1 MKYKRIVFKVGTS
14 SLTHEDGSLSRS
26 KVKAITQQLSML
38 HEADHEIILVS
49 SGAVA
54 AGFGPLGFKKRP
66 TKIADK
72 QAAAAVGQGLL
83 LEEYTTNLLMHRIV
97 SAQIL
102 LTQDDFVDK
111 RRYKNAHQ
119 ALTVLLNRGAI
130 PIINENDSV
139 VIDELKVGDNDTLSA
154 QVATMVQADL
164 LVLLTDV
171 DGLYTENPNTDP
183 KAKRLEKIEVINR
196 EIIDM
201 ARGAGSSNG
210 TGGML
215 TKMKAATIATE
226 SGVPVYI
233 CSSMKSDALIE
244 AAEETND
251 GSYFVSQEKG
261 LRTQKQWLAF
271 YAKSQGVIWVDG
283 GAAEAL
289 SKNGKSLLLSGVV
302 EVEGNFSYHDIVT
315 VADKESGK
323 SLGKGRVQFG
333 VSALEDMLRS
343 QKAKGVLIHRDDW
356 ISITPEIQLLF
367 IEF

>member
-38 HEADHEIILVS
+38 HEAGHELILVS

-83 LEEYTTNLLMHRIV
+83 LEEYTTNLLMRQIV

-154 QVATMVQADL
+154 QVAAMVQADL

-171 DGLYTENPNTDP
+171 DGLYTGNPNTDP
-183 KAKRLEKIEVINR
+183 KAKRLDKIESINR

-201 ARGAGSSNG
+201 AGGVGSSNG

-215 TKMKAATIATE
+215 TKIKAATIATE

-233 CSSMKSDALIE
+233 CSSLKSDALIE
-244 AAEETND
+244 AAEETHD
-251 GSYFVSQEKG
+251 GSFFVAQEKG

-271 YAKSQGVIWVDG
+271 YAKSQGIIWVDG

-315 VADKESGK
+315 VADKETGL

-333 VSALEDMLRS
+333 ISALKDMLRS
-343 QKAKGVLIHRDDW
+343 QKAKGLLIHRDDW

-367 IEF
+367 TEF

>member
-1 MKYKRIVFKVGTS
+1 
-14 SLTHEDGSLSRS
+14 
-26 KVKAITQQLSML
+26 ML
-38 HEADHEIILVS
+38 H
-49 SGAVA
+49 
-54 AGFGPLGFKKRP
+54 
-66 TKIADK
+66 
-72 QAAAAVGQGLL
+72 
-83 LEEYTTNLLMHRIV
+83 
-97 SAQIL
+97 
-102 LTQDDFVDK
+102 
-111 RRYKNAHQ
+111 
-119 ALTVLLNRGAI
+119 RGAI

-154 QVATMVQADL
+154 QVAAMVQADL

-171 DGLYTENPNTDP
+171 DGLYTGNPNSDP
-183 KAKRLEKIEVINR
+183 RAERLERIETINR

-201 ARGAGSSNG
+201 AGGAGSSNG

-215 TKMKAATIATE
+215 TKIKAATIATE

-244 AAEETND
+244 AAEETKD
-251 GSYFVSQEKG
+251 GSFFVAQEKG

-271 YAKSQGVIWVDG
+271 YAQSQGTIWVDG

-302 EVEGNFSYHDIVT
+302 EVEGNLSYHDIVT
-315 VADKESGK
+315 VADKKTGQ

-367 IEF
+367 TEF